1 MIPFSAF
8 VPPLILG
15 AVAMYIGLRGYIRL
29 YLYYVPLSL
38 AIIAALIWFSLGI
51 PPYNNSVT
59 VALLA
64 MGLFLCACFGMGWI
78 IHRFL
83 TRKSRT

>member
-1 MIPFSAF
+1 VIVTPVF

-15 AVAMYIGLRGYIRL
+15 AVAFYLGVRGYIRL

-38 AIIAALIWFSLGI
+38 VIIAGLLWLVAGV
-51 PPYNNSVT
+51 PPYVNSV
-59 VALLA
+59 VLALLA

-78 IHRFL
+78 IHRIL
-83 TRKSRT
+83 THKPRD